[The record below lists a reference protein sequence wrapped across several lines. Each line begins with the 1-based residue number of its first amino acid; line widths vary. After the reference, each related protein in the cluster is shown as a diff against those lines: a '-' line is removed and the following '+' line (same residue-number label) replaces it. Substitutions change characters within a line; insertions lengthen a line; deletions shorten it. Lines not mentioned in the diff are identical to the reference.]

1 MPATVM
7 EFAKCLE
14 VDHTRLWEV
23 VPWFSLSNQYP
34 KRGAGSMLSYIVPRI
49 FNLLCVCCDLSAVR
63 RQ

>member
-34 KRGAGSMLSYIVPRI
+34 KRGAGSMLKLYSPA
-49 FNLLCVCCDLSAVR
+49 NLQSFMRMLRFICC
-63 RQ
+63 